1 MAGPRYRMTR
11 FNCYRTHLL
20 TALAIAV
27 SLSSSHRPLLFAD
40 GILTLSDHQT
50 IVGQVSDAP
59 TPATDDPIL
68 AWRGAGF
75 SDPFV
80 FPIAHVKKLEFQDAN
95 EINQQQATFAVE
107 LYQGDLLT
115 CDLLSIDANRL
126 VLKEP
131 DLGTLQIP
139 LDAVHRLY
147 RVADNPTLVFA
158 HLAGL
163 QDWSGNHWNNEGWF
177 EEGIALGSDVPDAVL
192 MGDLGV
198 PNRAIIELELSW
210 KGAPNFHVSL
220 GCDPTQS
227 PEVSSGWAI
236 TSIGRTLAVFRE
248 RQHSAD
254 LDILTTLEDDS
265 SIRLIAFLDQDAD
278 TIAVYHS
285 DGSLAGQLAAEPKDD
300 DEAEPSDD
308 LPRVRIAN
316 GTGISVTN
324 REGTT
329 YLRRLRV
336 AKWIGDAGPQSDT
349 DDAVVSV
356 VTIDGKVVTGRTAE
370 LTSDGEGLV
379 MAADQQQETIA
390 MKQIAGINFP
400 RPADIESADDA
411 IQQKDIATLLLG
423 DGGRL
428 LGRVQKVT
436 PTHIQIRHAATGHVG
451 KLPRRRVR
459 LIHWREHPW
468 QTIEDDLS
476 VLQQGDHRTLG
487 RMTTAVEDAAG
498 GDDGE
503 RGSGLPSLAW
513 QPRGSQTA
521 ASFTPSVSGV
531 IRKPSASATTAQANS
546 ATADRSGRSQIDD
559 VRKRLAEL
567 RENKSPDPPVANT
580 KKSSD
585 QTTKDAPPS
594 GPAKD
599 AFAHHVY
606 LVSGDHFSCDVLGV
620 AKDGLQIRSAESGV
634 STLPDG
640 QIKAVQ
646 FDLKTKIPNLEQ
658 AKRKRLLTLP
668 RSQHDA
674 PPTHL
679 LIAANG
685 DMMRCQMVSIDE
697 KAVTVTAR
705 MQELAVPR
713 NRVTQIIWL
722 HPEDLLAAKANKDS
736 QTRSDSPDDLNP
748 ETRFDDHIQAV
759 FRNGNDRLTFVPA
772 ALDDQTLYGR
782 HGVFGDCQVDLHQ
795 LDRLI
800 LGRAIG
806 QASGPAAYGSWA
818 MKLAKEPV
826 VAAAMR
832 GEMTVPPHPLNGQKA
847 PEINL
852 PLVEGGRFRL
862 SEYRGEIVLVDF
874 WASWCAPCIQT
885 MPMVD
890 EVAAQYESE
899 QVRLMT
905 INISDADAQ
914 IRSSLRRMNIQPEV
928 AMDIDGVAAER
939 YQADA
944 IPQLVVIDR
953 QGDVAGVFVGGGD
966 FMIARLKALLDS
978 MTAPESN
985 VD

>member
-1 MAGPRYRMTR
+1 MTR
-11 FNCYRTHLL
+11 FSCYRPPLL
-20 TALAIAV
+20 TVLSIAV
-27 SLSSSHRPLLFAD
+27 ALSSSHRTPMFAD

-50 IVGQVSDAP
+50 IVGQVADVRIPAP
-59 TPATDDPIL
+59 DGPIL
-68 AWRGAGF
+68 GWQGVGF
-75 SDPFV
+75 NDPFV
-80 FPIAHVKKLEFQDAN
+80 FPIDRVKKLEFQDAN

-115 CDLLSIDANRL
+115 CDLLSIDADQL

-131 DLGTLQIP
+131 DLGKLQIP

-177 EEGIALGSDVPDAVL
+177 EEGIALGSDRADAVL

-278 TIAVYHS
+278 TITVYHS

-300 DEAEPSDD
+300 EATEPSDD

-349 DDAVVSV
+349 DDAVISV

-370 LTSDGEGLV
+370 LTSDGESLV
-379 MAADQQQETIA
+379 MAADQQQESIA

-400 RPADIESADDA
+400 RPSDIESADDA

-436 PTHIQIRHAATGHVG
+436 PTHIQIRHAATGHLG
-451 KLPRRRVR
+451 KLPRQRVR

-476 VLQQGDHRTLG
+476 VLQQDDHRTLG
-487 RMTTAVEDAAG
+487 RLTAAINAAAD

-503 RGSGLPSLAW
+503 RRSGLATLAW
-513 QPRGSQTA
+513 QARGSQTA
-521 ASFTPSVSGV
+521 ASFAPSVSGV
-531 IRKPSASATTAQANS
+531 IRKPSASVSTAKTNS
-546 ATADRSGRSQIDD
+546 ATPDPSGRSQIEDA
-559 VRKRLAEL
+559 RKRLTEL
-567 RENKSPDPPVANT
+567 RENRSPDPAT
-580 KKSSD
+580 ATTSSD
-585 QTTKDAPPS
+585 RSIKDAPSS

-599 AFAHHVY
+599 AFTHHVY

-634 STLPDG
+634 SILPDN

-658 AKRKRLLTLP
+658 AKRQRLLTLP
-668 RSQHDA
+668 RSQHDS

-697 KAVTVTAR
+697 DAVAVTAR
-705 MQELAVPR
+705 MHELSVPR
-713 NRVTQIIWL
+713 NRITQIIWL
-722 HPEDLLAAKANKDS
+722 HPEDLLASKENKDS
-736 QTRSDSPDDLNP
+736 PTPSDSPDDRNP

-772 ALDDQTLYGR
+772 GLDDPTLVGR
-782 HGVFGDCQVDLHQ
+782 HGVFGDCQVDLNQ
-795 LDRLI
+795 LERLV

-806 QASGPAAYGSWA
+806 QASGPAAYGSWV

-832 GEMTVPPHPLNGQKA
+832 GELTVPPHPLNGQKA

-874 WASWCAPCIQT
+874 WASWCAPCMQT
-885 MPMVD
+885 MPKVD

-899 QVRLMT
+899 LVRLMT
-905 INISDADAQ
+905 INVSDADAQ

-928 AMDIDGVAAER
+928 AMDIDGIAAER

-953 QGDVAGVFVGGGD
+953 EGNVAGVFVGGGD
-966 FMIARLKALLDS
+966 FMIARLKSLLDS
-978 MTAPESN
+978 MTSPEAN